1 MRHIILYAASCPA
14 CSEVAQQVRNAS
26 ITDLEARPFEDPQV
40 TESLA
45 TAGLVTPDRPSLVVI
60 SDTDV
65 RVLSGWAMR
74 RRLARLVGWRR
85 SRTIFRLL
93 AAEWRARLAAP
104 AVSYTP
110 SRRGLIGTA
119 FAGIAGWVLT
129 SGSPAAASP
138 APSGGEPAVKPADPA
153 DVGEL
158 MKTASAQRA
167 IRTWGPAAREVLEVS
182 DGAQPVLV
190 LTHPAHDIV
199 TFVDNLPG
207 ALASGNP
214 VAVSMGK
221 APTTASA
228 LRYYTVGGVPLADVA
243 ASDGRVTASP
253 VQPSPIQ
260 KSAAESEDIPDVKA
274 WQIACFASCIGRKS
288 GAPCILTCEGCFFD
302 VTGTLAKIAA
312 CTNCF
317 VCAGPNG
324 VPCLRECAII

>member
-1 MRHIILYAASCPA
+1 MRYIILYAESCPA

-26 ITDLEARPFEDPQV
+26 ITDLEARPFGDPQV
-40 TESLA
+40 TESL
-45 TAGLVTPDRPSLVVI
+45 TNAGLVTPDRPSLVVI

-65 RVLSGWAMR
+65 QVLSGRAMR

-93 AAEWRARLAAP
+93 VAEWRARLATSA
-104 AVSYTP
+104 ASYTP

-119 FAGIAGWVLT
+119 LAGIAGWVLT
-129 SGSPAAASP
+129 SGSAAAASP
-138 APSGGEPAVKPADPA
+138 APSGGARAVKPADPA
-153 DVGEL
+153 DVAEL

-182 DGAQPVLV
+182 GGAQPVLV
-190 LTHPAHDIV
+190 MTHPAHDIV

-207 ALASGNP
+207 ALASGDP
-214 VAVSMGK
+214 TAVSMGK
-221 APTTASA
+221 APTAASA

-243 ASDGRVTASP
+243 VSDGRVTASP
-253 VQPSPIQ
+253 VQRSARQSEVDSP
-260 KSAAESEDIPDVKA
+260 DIKA

-288 GAPCILTCEGCFFD
+288 GAPCILTCRSCFFD
-302 VTGTLAKIAA
+302 ATGTLAKMAA

-317 VCAGPNG
+317 FCAGPNG